1 MWFSKT
7 NFPVEGKTALIVG
20 ASQGI
25 GVNLAER
32 LYEKN
37 CSTILVART
46 ESKLQHQIQNIKEK
60 YPESSA
66 KISYAVA
73 DVSNYDEC
81 TRLWRT
87 IDPADPDIL
96 FCCAGSS
103 IPKLFQDLT
112 KVDIELG
119 IDINYKTVINVV
131 HTGFKHALSNNTDN
145 LEPHNFKKRS
155 VVLFSSVVSFFPFIG
170 YSQYAPMKSA
180 IESLSIILRQELSPY
195 NYRVTCVFPGNFQ
208 SEGFEE
214 EQKTKPDITKKIEG
228 PSNPIPGDE
237 CARLIMDQLEK
248 GYDSITTDFIGWF
261 LGCSVLGISSPR
273 QWGFFQILVSFIV
286 LLIAPIANWFINRDI
301 KNSFKKTKKE

>member
-81 TRLWRT
+81 TRLWQT
-87 IDPADPDIL
+87 IHPADPDIL

-180 IESLSIILRQELSPY
+180 IESLSIILRRELSPY

-237 CARLIMDQLEK
+237 CARLIIDQLDK

-261 LGCSVLGISSPR
+261 LGCSVLGISSP
-273 QWGFFQILVSFIV
+273 
-286 LLIAPIANWFINRDI
+286 
-301 KNSFKKTKKE
+301 

>member
-1 MWFSKT
+1 M
-7 NFPVEGKTALIVG
+7 G

-145 LEPHNFKKRS
+145 LEPHNFKREAS
-155 VVLFSSVVSFFPFIG
+155 YCSAQSSAFSP
-170 YSQYAPMKSA
+170 
-180 IESLSIILRQELSPY
+180 L
-195 NYRVTCVFPGNFQ
+195 
-208 SEGFEE
+208 
-214 EQKTKPDITKKIEG
+214 
-228 PSNPIPGDE
+228 
-237 CARLIMDQLEK
+237 
-248 GYDSITTDFIGWF
+248 
-261 LGCSVLGISSPR
+261 
-273 QWGFFQILVSFIV
+273 
-286 LLIAPIANWFINRDI
+286 
-301 KNSFKKTKKE
+301 